1 MLKLFM
7 KPLTLSII
15 IPAYNE
21 ERHLPDCLDAIAKQ
35 TVAPY
40 EVIVVNNNSTD
51 RTLEIAEEYDFVKVV
66 KQKEQGLIA
75 SRNYGF
81 DKASGEL
88 IARLDA
94 DSIIDR
100 NWVKVVLAKF
110 AQRETV
116 AITGPGR
123 TLAVA
128 SFIPIYSVIWSRLY
142 FLHMWSYLGFNVLW
156 GPNMVI
162 RKSIWHEIKKQTSKD
177 DNEVH
182 EDQDISIL
190 IKSRGYKIDYIN
202 SLRITT
208 DGERMAYIPKM
219 LDYELRK
226 RKTYKRHKKMGTL
239 AKARQ
244 DALSKPVAWVIGLTL
259 LPFGLVALLL
269 AGFYS
274 IEKLI
279 GIKPIE

>member
-100 NWVKVVLAKF
+100 NWVKV
-110 AQRETV
+110 
-116 AITGPGR
+116 
-123 TLAVA
+123 
-128 SFIPIYSVIWSRLY
+128 S
-142 FLHMWSYLGFNVLW
+142 
-156 GPNMVI
+156 
-162 RKSIWHEIKKQTSKD
+162 
-177 DNEVH
+177 
-182 EDQDISIL
+182 
-190 IKSRGYKIDYIN
+190 
-202 SLRITT
+202 
-208 DGERMAYIPKM
+208 
-219 LDYELRK
+219 
-226 RKTYKRHKKMGTL
+226 
-239 AKARQ
+239 
-244 DALSKPVAWVIGLTL
+244 
-259 LPFGLVALLL
+259 
-269 AGFYS
+269 
-274 IEKLI
+274 
-279 GIKPIE
+279 